1 MSSIFLIYIGISL
14 FLSITLFNSIYVNKI
29 CNTNIIRQYVI
40 YRNLR
45 PKIDK
50 LIRPKWRINKCAM
63 HNITKKEK
71 NRYNLIVSVISPKLC
86 FYVIEEFMIDKKGNI
101 IKEGLSDAM
110 KGFEKLKIV
119 DDE

>member
-14 FLSITLFNSIYVNKI
+14 VISIGIYNHIYVNRI

-50 LIRPKWRINKCAM
+50 LIRPKWRINHCAM
-63 HNITKKEK
+63 HNITRKGK
-71 NRYNLIVSVISPKLC
+71 NRYNLIVSVINSDRC
-86 FYVIEEFMIDKKGNI
+86 FYVIQEFIVDKKGNI
-101 IKEGLSDAM
+101 IKEYLTDAM

-119 DDE
+119 DKN